1 MPIYEYQCQKCG
13 ETTEIMQKFSEAPL
27 RKCPA
32 CGGRVAKLMSMNSFQ
47 LKGSGWY
54 VTDYTGR
61 KNEAAPKEAAAE
73 AVQEAKTAP
82 ETPKEPPKAAG
93 SAKAKAKKEAPAKA

>member
-1 MPIYEYQCQKCG
+1 
-13 ETTEIMQKFSEAPL
+13 MQKFSEAPL

-61 KNEAAPKEAAAE
+61 KNEAAPKEAAPATG
-73 AVQEAKTAP
+73 QEAKTAP
-82 ETPKEPPKAAG
+82 EPKESRAAG
-93 SAKAKAKKEAPAKA
+93 SKAKAKKEAPAKA